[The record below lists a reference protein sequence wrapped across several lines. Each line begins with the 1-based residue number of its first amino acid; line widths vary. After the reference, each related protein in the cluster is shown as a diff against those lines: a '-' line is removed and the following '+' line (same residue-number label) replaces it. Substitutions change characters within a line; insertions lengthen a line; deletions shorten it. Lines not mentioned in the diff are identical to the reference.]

1 MVKTPWFEQAIPFRE
16 AARIGTQKVIQEH
29 STIGIVVTT
38 DGSFGELPRDNFPEA
53 EEKTIQE
60 LKKQQKPF
68 IVLVNSQMPYKD
80 AALKTAEEIQQK
92 YKVTAL
98 TVNCEKKILPGFW
111 RRFYMNFLSV
121 RFSFLF
127 RAG

>member
-1 MVKTPWFEQAIPFRE
+1 MCIRDS
-16 AARIGTQKVIQEH
+16 IGTQKVIQEH

-92 YKVTAL
+92 YKVTACL
-98 TVNCEKKILPGFW
+98 LYTSSPC
-111 RRFYMNFLSV
+111 R
-121 RFSFLF
+121 
-127 RAG
+127 